1 MYCVALLKGRY
12 VIEVCKDQDDRVLL
26 LWDEW
31 LIKGSSEPLFW
42 LFEYFMRVCVVALAC
57 FVSWCSP
64 P

>member
-12 VIEVCKDQDDRVLL
+12 VIEVCKDQGDGVLL
-26 LWDEW
+26 LRDKWLTDENS
-31 LIKGSSEPLFW
+31 GPLFKPD
-42 LFEYFMRVCVVALAC
+42 EYFMQVCVVALAC